1 LYTTIQIKKDT
12 FERLKAH
19 KQVFRESYDG
29 VLNGILDEVES
40 TPLTTEEI
48 NDLKISLD
56 QLSQGK
62 KDK

>member
-1 LYTTIQIKKDT
+1 MYTTIQIKKDT

-19 KQVFRESYDG
+19 KQVFCESYDG